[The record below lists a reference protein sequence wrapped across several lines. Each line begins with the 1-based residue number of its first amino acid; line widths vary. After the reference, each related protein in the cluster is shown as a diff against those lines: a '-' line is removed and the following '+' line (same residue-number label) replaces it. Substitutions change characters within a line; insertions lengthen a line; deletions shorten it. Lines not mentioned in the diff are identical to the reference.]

1 MCLPFPLTSCAAPT
15 GAPTQ
20 FHVVV
25 LNSTAIEVQ
34 YDLPLIDLRNGFI
47 RGFKIFVEEADG
59 DGSEMVIDVMGN
71 STLAYIVKGLKPAT
85 AYVFSMLAYTVG
97 DGPRGIH
104 LTAITNA
111 EGEWCIQRD
120 FITFLLIRSS

>member
-1 MCLPFPLTSCAAPT
+1 MTLPIFFLTSSTAPT
-15 GAPTQ
+15 GAPTS

-34 YDLPLIDLRNGFI
+34 YDLPLFNLRNGII
-47 RGFKIFVEEADG
+47 RGFKIFVEQADG
-59 DGSEMVIDVMGN
+59 DGSEMMFDVIDN
-71 STLAYIVKGLKPAT
+71 STLAYIVAGLKPAT
-85 AYVFSMLAYTVG
+85 AYIFSVLAYTVG

-111 EGEWCIQRD
+111 EGE
-120 FITFLLIRSS
+120 